1 MPIAQ
6 YVPRLRD
13 WRNELVAWLG
23 IIATI
28 AAQVAAS
35 LDGVD
40 VANLEHW
47 VALVPALVGIVGR
60 NLAFGPRTVAALDA
74 ERVELLERII
84 ALEAPHADPTTPA
97 GGLTTAA
104 FDEALDGALAGF
116 LDDEGDRP

>member
-1 MPIAQ
+1 MTTAQ
-6 YVPRLRD
+6 YLPRLRD

-47 VALVPALVGIVGR
+47 VALVPAVVGIIGR

-74 ERVELLERII
+74 ERVELLERLV
-84 ALEAPHADPTTPA
+84 AVEADHREPVTPA
-97 GGLTTAA
+97 DGLTAA
-104 FDEALDGALAGF
+104 GFDAALAEL
-116 LDDEGDRP
+116 LDDAEGDR